1 MPITSSAKKAL
12 RQNIK
17 RRAANI
23 IKTTA
28 LRKVLKNYKKVLASK
43 KMDEAKKLL
52 PGVYRALDKAV
63 KINLIKK
70 GTANRLKSRLTK
82 RIVASG

>member
-17 RRAANI
+17 RRKTNAIKIAAL
-23 IKTTA
+23 K
-28 LRKVLKNYKKVLASK
+28 KVLKNYKKVLASK
-43 KMDEAKKLL
+43 KMDDAKKFL
-52 PGVYRALDKAV
+52 PGVYQALDKAA

-70 GTANRLKSRLTK
+70 GTASRIKSRLAK
-82 RIVASG
+82 KIK

>member
-17 RRAANI
+17 RRKINAVKIAAL
-23 IKTTA
+23 K
-28 LRKVLKNYKKVLASK
+28 KVIKNYKKVVLSK

-52 PGVYRALDKAV
+52 PRVYQALDKAV
-63 KINLIKK
+63 KMNLIKK

-82 RIVASG
+82 KLAK